1 MSISTSK
8 LGSNSHA
15 FTDDSLIIAINVDPM
30 GSIYGSF
37 LTGIKLQLSISLHTI
52 DSTIAKGYLVPLCS
66 LLTNNIPSIL
76 PETRSE
82 SSAILDEMFDTHEK
96 PHVSDMVRQAVAN
109 TNAIA
114 LFGKEQGIS
123 IPSTP
128 NL

>member
-1 MSISTSK
+1 MAKFNWFEQRGIDTTP
-8 LGSNSHA
+8 LGR
-15 FTDDSLIIAINVDPM
+15 TLR
-30 GSIYGSF
+30 
-37 LTGIKLQLSISLHTI
+37 
-52 DSTIAKGYLVPLCS
+52 S

-123 IPSTP
+123 FPLTP

>member
-52 DSTIAKGYLVPLCS
+52 DSTIAKGYLVPFI
-66 LLTNNIPSIL
+66 NNKATIKQSVHTVFGASFIVFTTFGTAL
-76 PETRSE
+76 PIITRS
-82 SSAILDEMFDTHEK
+82 
-96 PHVSDMVRQAVAN
+96 N
-109 TNAIA
+109 
-114 LFGKEQGIS
+114 
-123 IPSTP
+123 
-128 NL
+128 